1 MCYSS
6 LAWSESGVN
15 ATFIAFVTLGKNLPL
30 GIDIEEVCGSS
41 PPNPTSNYEGF
52 SIMLNPFIVANIVK
66 IQ

>member
-41 PPNPTSNYEGF
+41 PPNSTSNYGPSENSEGF
-52 SIMLNPFIVANIVK
+52 FIVF
-66 IQ
+66 